1 MNYIKKKLNIEKIS
15 IPNIA
20 KKYGTPC
27 YCYSYSK
34 LKVNINN
41 FKKSFSSFSPLICFA
56 VKSNTNVNIIREN
69 KKFWIRR

>member
-15 IPNIA
+15 IPNIT

-34 LKVNINN
+34 LK
-41 FKKSFSSFSPLICFA
+41 K
-56 VKSNTNVNIIREN
+56 NIIN
-69 KKFWIRR
+69 FNGKYC